1 MALASIYFL
10 SPPDS
15 DKELASDSAISIA
28 TRCAWPFWYH
38 AVSSGKYVLPSYTIT
53 PIMDGRSF
61 CLTFKLRVQQQ
72 NRVTAFGA
80 DKLIYATAG
89 RLMRETGS
97 RWGGDPR
104 AFEING
110 VKGFRTCKALLEQSI
125 PVRNTINFR
134 LLTHLWRSLS
144 LAQLTIC
151 ASGRPISHGPPRSSL
166 HLIEYHW
173 MTCRSLDD
181 LRQYLPLTLQV
192 MATDA

>member
-1 MALASIYFL
+1 M
-10 SPPDS
+10 
-15 DKELASDSAISIA
+15 
-28 TRCAWPFWYH
+28 
-38 AVSSGKYVLPSYTIT
+38 LPSYTIT
-53 PIMDGRSF
+53 PIMNGRSF

-110 VKGFRTCKALLEQSI
+110 VKAFRTCKALLEQSI